1 MMRQYSMRW
10 LLLVG
15 ITAAFF
21 AKVSLAAAGAIEDPM
36 TIKAA
41 VKAAV
46 QPRLPVIK
54 GTNIGIEVGS
64 IDPRLQLPECPS
76 VDVTLPPNDAAVMS
90 AEVTCAA
97 PAWAIYVPVH
107 LHAWVEA
114 VVAAT
119 NLVPNRA
126 LSPRDLTRGRVDM
139 FTATGGVLTDP
150 RQAEGKIL
158 RAGLPMGAP
167 ILSSLLDLPIAVH
180 RGQKV
185 VLTLRDPTMTIR
197 TAALALEDGRVG
209 DSIEVRNP
217 ETQKTLRAMVDSDG
231 GVELKF

>member
-1 MMRQYSMRW
+1 MLRQYSIRW
-10 LLLVG
+10 LLLIG
-15 ITAAFF
+15 FAAAFS
-21 AKVSLAAAGAIEDPM
+21 AKVSLAATGGIEDPM
-36 TIKAA
+36 TIQAA

-54 GTNIGIEVGS
+54 GSKIGIEVGS

-76 VDVTLPPNDAAVMS
+76 VDVTLPPNNAAVMS
-90 AEVTCAA
+90 AEVTCAS

-126 LSPRDLTRGRVDM
+126 LSPRDLTHGRVDM
-139 FTATGGVLTDP
+139 FTAAGGVLTDP

-167 ILSSLLDLPIAVH
+167 ILSSMLDLPVAVH